1 MMRRGGL
8 SRLWAVLGLLI
19 LAGCSGPGNPLTGG
33 DSAAALAKAA
43 PTGGGTFSQ
52 SLAYEYSLFAN
63 EQVTEADYATAD
75 YFGKKGLAATRGQ
88 TMPPESLISWSI
100 PGDKSGELV
109 AARSRLIA
117 ALDAGGR
124 ERLPATAARAQERYD
139 CWVEEQSEGWEADA
153 IAKCRS
159 EFLAAMSELEAQP
172 VAQGPATARP
182 GPAAALR
189 EYHVYFDFD
198 RATLTA
204 DGRRIVDQAAAVA
217 KQQPNKPIEL
227 VGRADRVGTDDYNLH
242 LSERRAQ
249 AVRDALVA
257 DGVPR
262 DRITARGVGDR
273 ELPVPTPVG
282 VREARNRVV
291 DISIRQ

>member
-1 MMRRGGL
+1 MRCGGL

-19 LAGCSGPGNPLTGG
+19 LAGCTGPGNPLTGG

-43 PTGGGTFSQ
+43 PTSGTTFTQ
-52 SLAYEYSLFAN
+52 NVAYEYSSFATG
-63 EQVTEADYATAD
+63 QVAEGDYASAD
-75 YFGKKGLAATRGQ
+75 HFGKKGLAASRGQ
-88 TMPPESLISWSI
+88 VVLPETLAGWNI
-100 PGDKSGELV
+100 PADKSGELI
-109 AARSRLIA
+109 AARARLIA

-124 ERLPATAARAQERYD
+124 ERVPATAARAQGRYD
-139 CWVEEQSEGWEADA
+139 CWVEEQSEGWEVDD

-159 EFLAAMSELEAQP
+159 EFLAAMNELEAKP
-172 VAQGPATARP
+172 VGQAPATPQP
-182 GPAAALR
+182 GPSAALR

-217 KQQPNKPIEL
+217 KQQANKPIEL
-227 VGRADRVGTDDYNLH
+227 VGHADLVGTEAYNQR

-249 AVRDALVA
+249 AVCDTLIK
-257 DGVPR
+257 DGVPA
-262 DRITARGVGDR
+262 DRITARGVGER
-273 ELPVPTPVG
+273 EPPVPTPKG

-291 DISIRQ
+291 DMTIRQ

>member
-1 MMRRGGL
+1 MMRRAGL

-19 LAGCSGPGNPLTGG
+19 LAGCTGPGNPLTGG

-43 PTGGGTFSQ
+43 PTSGTTFTQ
-52 SLAYEYSLFAN
+52 NVAHEYSSFATG
-63 EQVTEADYATAD
+63 QVGEGDYASAD
-75 YFGKKGLAATRGQ
+75 HFGKKGLAASRGQ
-88 TMPPESLISWSI
+88 VVLPETLAGWSI
-100 PGDKSGELV
+100 PADKSGELV
-109 AARSRLIA
+109 AARTRLIA

-139 CWVEEQSEGWEADA
+139 CWVEEQSEGWETDA
-153 IAKCRS
+153 IAQCRND
-159 EFLAAMSELEAQP
+159 FLAAMNELEAKP
-172 VAQGPATARP
+172 VAQAPATPQP
-182 GPAAALR
+182 GPSALR

-217 KQQPNKPIEL
+217 KQQANKPIEL
-227 VGRADRVGTDDYNLH
+227 VGHADLVGTEAYNQR

-249 AVRDALVA
+249 AVRDALIK
-257 DGVPR
+257 DGVSP
-262 DRITARGVGDR
+262 DRITARGVGER
-273 ELPVPTPVG
+273 NPPVPTPNG

-291 DISIRQ
+291 DMTIRQ